1 MEDLQHNYKMVIA
14 YDGTFYSGW
23 QIQDNAPSIQQH
35 LQEAIKIVLKTD
47 VNVIGSGRTDS
58 GVHALGQVANFKHSD
73 EIDLFRFFASLN
85 ALLPKDIRVIK
96 IEKAPLKFH
105 AQHSA
110 LSKTYHYHIRLNRI
124 QDPFKRLYSFHVR
137 EKIDLDLLK
146 QAAALFI
153 GTHDFASL
161 ANEAHSGC
169 AAYDS
174 IRTMQEINL
183 VLQEEGIRLE
193 FKADGF
199 LYKMVRN
206 IVGTLLEVAAH
217 KRAIETIPPLFDTK
231 DRRKAGM
238 AAPPHG
244 LFLMQVDYPNT

>member
-1 MEDLQHNYKMVIA
+1 MEELPHNYKMTIA
-14 YDGTFYSGW
+14 YDGSAYSGW
-23 QIQDNAPSIQQH
+23 QVQDNAPTIQQH
-35 LQEAIKIVLKTD
+35 LEEAIETVLKTS
-47 VNVIGSGRTDS
+47 VYVIGSGRTDS
-58 GVHALGQVANFKHSD
+58 GVHARGQVANFKHCH
-73 EIDLFRFFASLN
+73 EIDLFRFFASIN
-85 ALLPKDIRVIK
+85 ALLPKDIRVLK
-96 IEKAPLKFH
+96 IEKVPLKFH

-110 LSKTYHYHIRLNRI
+110 LSKTYHYHIRLHRI
-124 QDPFKRLYSFHVR
+124 QDPFQRLYSFHVR
-137 EKIDLDLLK
+137 EKIDLNLL
-146 QAAALFI
+146 QAAADLFI

-174 IRTMQEINL
+174 IRTIQAINL
-183 VLQEEGIRLE
+183 TLQEEGICLE

-217 KRAIETIPPLFDTK
+217 KRSIETIPPLFDTR

-244 LFLMQVDYPNT
+244 LFLMQVDYE